1 METPVG
7 NTITVRSLDPHDKS
21 WLRREAQR
29 RGVSME
35 ALVRQIIHEKR
46 ERAQCRAS
54 PAGVFKRHFGPE
66 HGVELPP
73 RVRYLGAASPAQP
86 D

>member
-1 METPVG
+1 MS

-21 WLRREAQR
+21 WLRHEAQR

-35 ALVRQIIHEKR
+35 ALARQIIHERR
-46 ERAQCRAS
+46 ERVQRHAS
-54 PAGVFKRHFGPE
+54 PADAFKRHFGPE

-73 RVRYLGAASPAQP
+73 RVRYRGSASPAQP